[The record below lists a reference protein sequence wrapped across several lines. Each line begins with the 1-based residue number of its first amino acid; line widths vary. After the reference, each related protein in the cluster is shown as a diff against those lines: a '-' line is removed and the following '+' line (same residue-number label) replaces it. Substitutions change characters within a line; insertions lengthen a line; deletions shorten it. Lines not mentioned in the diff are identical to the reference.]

1 MQFYRTRETLD
12 EHWPTQLLHFSRDI
26 ASGMNYLSGKAF
38 VHRDLAARNILVAE
52 DRTCKVSF
60 WLSFFRFDHTVTAP
74 PPCQH
79 SAAGWLNSS
88 KHSPFHWNVC
98 VKETALYAV
107 HGSAGKGAQFHSHN
121 STPYSDCINTRSLLL
136 LCNMFRY
143 KMIVRDRVR
152 KLHFFE
158 FRLEILACLAI

>member
-1 MQFYRTRETLD
+1 MQFYRTGETLD

-52 DRTCKVSF
+52 DCTCKVSF
-60 WLSFFRFDHTVTAP
+60 WLRFFRFNHIVTA

-79 SAAGWLNSS
+79 SAAGWLNGS

-98 VKETALYAV
+98 VKETVLYVV
-107 HGSAGKGAQFHSHN
+107 HGRQGRALN
-121 STPYSDCINTRSLLL
+121 SILTTPHRIVHCINTRSLLL
-136 LCNMFRY
+136 LCNMSRY
-143 KMIVRDRVR
+143 KMIVRDRVW